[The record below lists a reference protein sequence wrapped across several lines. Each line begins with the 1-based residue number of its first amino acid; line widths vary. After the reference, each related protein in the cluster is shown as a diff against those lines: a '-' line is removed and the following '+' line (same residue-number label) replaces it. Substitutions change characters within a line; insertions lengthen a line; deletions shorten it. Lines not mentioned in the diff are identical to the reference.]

1 MRGENALIN
10 ELRNRP
16 AGSSPHARGKQLL
29 QSRIRRSQGLIPACT
44 GKTLGADYLNSA
56 MKAHPRMRGENTA
69 GVEVTEDFKGSS
81 PHARGKR
88 QCNSRPDNQR
98 GLIPACAGKT
108 SLWFS
113 WLYSFRAHPRM
124 RGENQRSRRFIF
136 RPSGSSP
143 HARGKPNGLRLR
155 VQSLRLIPACAG
167 KTATNEIDNCVF
179 QAHPRMR
186 GENQCPQKLG
196 HTTRGSSPHAR
207 GKHRCSSARGR
218 GLRLIPACAGKTTPP
233 RYRACWG
240 PAHPRMRGENCHQ

>member
-124 RGENQRSRRFIF
+124 RGENSHDHARNRSQGAHPRMRGENQRSRRFIF

-186 GENQCPQKLG
+186 GENTMVPA
-196 HTTRGSSPHAR
+196 TAAIVSGSSPHAR
-207 GKHRCSSARGR
+207 GKR
-218 GLRLIPACAGKTTPP
+218 P
-233 RYRACWG
+233 RV
-240 PAHPRMRGENCHQ
+240 ELD